1 MNNRDTSPSLFF
13 KERGTEGVSSSRVAL
28 GDRGGEFFGGSAR
41 VRDARNWTMTNRG
54 ASPSLFFKERGTEG
68 VSSSRVALGDRGG
81 EFFQGRTWGPRG

>member
-41 VRDARNWTMTNRG
+41 VRDARYWH
-54 ASPSLFFKERGTEG
+54 PYFFPVEKKFGLYVTI
-68 VSSSRVALGDRGG
+68 
-81 EFFQGRTWGPRG
+81 T